1 MVTLACTTVTAPS
14 YSAENWKNL
23 GNKGRTLRFF
33 GNYKRKPRLELV
45 KALSLRVKINVS
57 GIVQGVG
64 FRPFI
69 YRLAMRNCLAGYV
82 RNKGDA
88 GVEIL
93 LEGDANGIDSF
104 LVSLTSEKPP
114 IAQIEKIR
122 RTELSGLN
130 EFSKFTIYKSS
141 QEAETSGSII
151 PPDIAICNQCLSEL
165 RNPKDPRYEYFFITC
180 TNCGPR
186 FTIIER
192 LPYDRENT
200 TLREFPLCGSCLTE
214 YNDPAN
220 RRFHAQT
227 VACPICG
234 PKAYLTTNTGEPIQ
248 SRDPV
253 REAGKLLSE
262 GNIVA
267 VKGYGGFHIAAS
279 TLKEKPLQTLRATK
293 HRREKPFAI
302 MAKSLDATKGFAE
315 VSSKEQEL
323 LTSPAQPVVLL
334 NKSRNY
340 NLSPLVAPN
349 LHNVGVMLP
358 YTGLHYMLFDQV
370 GDPAFVMT
378 SANPP
383 NQPIVKDNEAALKI
397 LGGTVDYFLFH
408 NREIAYRCDDSVMRV
423 HSNRQVF
430 LRRSRGYAP
439 APIRL
444 KQKSKFCVVALGGE
458 LNNTSCILLDDKAF
472 ISQHIGDVE
481 NVETRS
487 FLQEATAHLHRL
499 TNCHSETVACDLHPK
514 FTTTLLAKDMA
525 EQDGLKLVQ
534 VQHHHAHAAALMA
547 EHGLDEIVSIVC
559 DGYGY
564 GSDGE
569 SWGGEILF
577 CKRESAEFKRLG
589 HLEAQPLLG
598 GDLASRYPMRVAAGI
613 LSKASVNVEPWIM
626 QNSRYLAHG
635 EIEAQ
640 LILDQ
645 LKRCG
650 SAIHTTSCGR
660 VLDAVAAVL
669 GVCFERTYEGE
680 PAMKLESAALH
691 GTDTLNLK
699 PVLHGEILDS
709 TSMLKTVFLNI
720 GKVST
725 ADLAYS
731 AHAYLANGLASLAV
745 EKASAQGVKNVG
757 FSGGAACNQILAEI
771 MRATIESAGLR
782 FFVHESIPAGDGGVS
797 VGQAVVAGFSRV

>member
-1 MVTLACTTVTAPS
+1 LF
-14 YSAENWKNL
+14 EI
-23 GNKGRTLRFF
+23 F
-33 GNYKRKPRLELV
+33 KRKLRLELS
-45 KALSLRVKINVS
+45 KALSLRVKISVS

-69 YRLAMRNCLAGYV
+69 YRLAVRNGLAGYV
-82 RNKGDA
+82 RNRGDA

-93 LEGDANGIDSF
+93 LEGKAKSIDNF
-104 LVSLTSEKPP
+104 MIALTTETPSL
-114 IAQIEKIR
+114 AQIYHIR
-122 RTELSGLN
+122 QTELSGAN
-130 EFSKFTIYKSS
+130 EYSQFTIYKSS

-151 PPDIAICNQCLSEL
+151 PPDIAICNQCLQEL
-165 RNPKDPRYEYFFITC
+165 RDPKDPRYEYFFITC

-186 FTIIER
+186 FSIIER

-200 TLREFPLCGSCLTE
+200 TMRDFPLCGFCLKE

-227 VACPICG
+227 VACPTCG
-234 PKAYLTTNTGEPIQ
+234 PKAYLTTNMGETIQ
-248 SRDPV
+248 SIDPV

-262 GNIVA
+262 GSIVA

-279 TLKEKPLQTLRATK
+279 TLKEKPLQTLRTTK

-302 MAKSLDATKGFAE
+302 MASSLDSAKGFAE

-323 LTSPAQPVVLL
+323 LISSARPVVLL
-334 NKSRNY
+334 NKSGNY

-370 GDPAFVMT
+370 NDPAFVMT

-383 NQPIVKDNEAALKI
+383 NQPIVKDNQDALKI

-408 NREIAYRCDDSVMRV
+408 NREIAHRCDDSVMRV
-423 HSNRQVF
+423 HGNHQVF

-444 KQKSKFCVVALGGE
+444 KKKSKRCVVALGGE

-481 NVETRS
+481 NLETRS

-499 TNCHSETVACDLHPK
+499 TNCHSEMVACDLHPK
-514 FTTTLLAKDMA
+514 FTTTVLAKEMA
-525 EQDGLKLVQ
+525 EQNGLQLVQ
-534 VQHHHAHAAALMA
+534 VQHHHAHSAALMA
-547 EHGLDEIVSIVC
+547 EFDLDEIVSIVC

-564 GSDGE
+564 GSEGE
-569 SWGGEILF
+569 AWGGEIIF

-598 GDLASRYPMRVAAGI
+598 GDLASRFPIRVAAGI

-626 QNSRYLAHG
+626 QNSRHLPHG
-635 EIEAQ
+635 EMEAQ

-645 LKRCG
+645 FKGCG
-650 SAIHTTSCGR
+650 SAVHTSSCGR

-680 PAMKLESAALH
+680 PAMKLESAALS
-691 GTDTLNLK
+691 GKDTLNLK
-699 PVLHGEILDS
+699 PILHGEILDS
-709 TSMLKTVFLNI
+709 TIMLKTVFENI

-757 FSGGAACNQILAEI
+757 FSGGAACNQTLAEI

-782 FFVHESIPAGDGGVS
+782 FCVHESIPAGDGGVS
-797 VGQAVVAGFSRV
+797 FGQAAVAGFNRV